1 MAALVMDAFL
11 LCRLPYQIVSVCTGV
26 AMVCPPLAAV
36 ALGASLMNACM
47 TGYAIYQL
55 HGISNQLG
63 KMDGKLDVVMVCP
76 LWILQHA

>member
-1 MAALVMDAFL
+1 
-11 LCRLPYQIVSVCTGV
+11 
-26 AMVCPPLAAV
+26 MVCPPLAAV